1 MDIIVQ
7 KLVALGTPALVLV
20 IAIATTGLAGGA
32 AIVSA
37 LAVLGGPLG
46 MLGGIAL
53 LGLTALTADALAR
66 FGLDRL
72 FAGVVDGLL
81 AKGRTVD
88 QIRRDVQSYPI
99 SRSMKRRVLERLL
112 R

>member
-1 MDIIVQ
+1 MDIVVQ
-7 KLVALGTPALVLV
+7 KLVALGTPALVLLLAV
-20 IAIATTGLAGGA
+20 SASGFAGGA

-37 LAVLGGPLG
+37 LAVLGGPWG

-53 LGLTALTADALAR
+53 LSLIALILDALSR
-66 FGLDRL
+66 FGLECL

-88 QIRRDVQSYPI
+88 QIRREVQSYPI
-99 SRSMKRRVLERLL
+99 SGSMKRSILGRLL